1 MASSKKVQVLALS
14 LGASLAASGAFLAAC
29 STDNS
34 NSAPPVYG
42 DDGGD
47 ATAITP
53 TPDASPDGGGQTP
66 EGGSPDTGADAPSG
80 SSGGGDAGDAG
91 SDAPT
96 VSACTSALTDA
107 GCWTCP
113 SASDGSVEFLNQ
125 CAGTGVRC
133 VPFNNLANLPGFDAG
148 LPPL

>member
-1 MASSKKVQVLALS
+1 MASSKKVQVIALS
-14 LGASLAASGAFLAAC
+14 LGASLAASAALLAAC
-29 STDNS
+29 SNS
-34 NSAPPVYG
+34 NSNQTPIVYG

-47 ATAITP
+47 ATEGTP
-53 TPDASPDGGGQTP
+53 SPEASTDTGGQGPDASPDT
-66 EGGSPDTGADAPSG
+66 GSDAPSG
-80 SSGGGDAGDAG
+80 SSGGGGDTG

-96 VSACTSALTDA
+96 VSACTSTLTDA

-113 SASDGSVEFLNQ
+113 SASTGSLEFLNQ